1 MADIATLGIAVDS
14 SDVTNADRA
23 LVRLTNTASGAVS
36 AVKGLVG
43 AWAGWHVVKSIIVE
57 SAQLNARFETMGVVL
72 NVVGRNAGYSATQMA
87 GYEQSLRKTGI
98 AMIEARETLTRMSQ
112 AQLDLS
118 KTSSLARVAQD
129 AAVVGGINSSA
140 AFERMV
146 QGIRSGEVEI
156 LRTIGINV
164 SFQQSYEKTAKEL
177 GKNVTALTEAEK
189 TQSRMNAVL
198 AEGAKLSGVYE
209 AAMGTAG
216 KQMQSMKR
224 YTDDLK
230 VKFGEVFNES
240 LTVSIFALS
249 DAFKFAGR
257 EMDALAADK
266 ELSRWGEDLTD
277 TFVNLAD
284 AVHNT
289 YLRFHMLYKATSL
302 GMGGI
307 KDFFTSGT
315 QKEFD
320 AKSASRYAEW
330 EKNFTSDVN
339 KGDAFVRALED
350 RRKSKA
356 RDTYLGKGTY
366 GGSDLARVSKGF
378 GISAGGDQASLL
390 AAQDADFFLT
400 KPGSAGGAGS
410 KTTGKS
416 ATDKVKD
423 FIDVLKKEAT
433 TLGMTS
439 EEHKRYE
446 ASLLKMS
453 SAQKTTVDSLLK
465 KIEAHKD
472 ELATAQRSNEA
483 WDASFEVIEKLR
495 VEQEDAIKTQR
506 IWLEG
511 MNLEF
516 SLLGKTNE
524 EREIE
529 LRLLSLRKA
538 GVNAPGMEKQI
549 HDATYQSAANQY
561 TKAAMTTQERFMEER
576 TRVDKIY
583 TEGGFGSPESVL
595 SMQRYSAAVGV
606 VNENYK
612 SLSYELGG
620 ARTGWLSGAESGLNF
635 YSESLKNTFVQAE
648 YVALHSFKSM
658 ENSLTNFVMTGKLDF
673 KSLADSIIADLVRI
687 AIQQSITR
695 PLAAAASAFLPS
707 IFGVKSAQ
715 GNVFNSAGLS
725 AYSNQI
731 VSQPTVFPFAHGIGL
746 MGEAGPEA
754 IMPLKRG
761 PDGNLGVRGGGGSIS
776 VEMTFNVDAT
786 GDDPGTVA
794 RLQDAVARIA
804 SNLKPAAI
812 AAVREAMLKNRTSP
826 AF

>member
-14 SDVTNADRA
+14 SDVTNANRA
-23 LVRLTNTASGAVS
+23 LVSLTNTASGAVS

-118 KTSSLARVAQD
+118 KTSALARVAQD

-189 TQSRMNAVL
+189 SQSRMNAVL
-198 AEGAKLSGVYE
+198 EEGAKLSGVYE

-240 LTVSIFALS
+240 LTVGIFALS
-249 DAFKFAGR
+249 DAFKSAGR

-266 ELSRWGEDLTD
+266 EIFRWGESLTD

-284 AVHNT
+284 SVHNT
-289 YLRFHMLYKATSL
+289 YLRFHMLYKATAL

-307 KDFFTSGT
+307 KDFLTSGT
-315 QKEFD
+315 QKDFD

-330 EKNFTSDVN
+330 EKNFTADVN

-378 GISAGGDQASLL
+378 GISAGSDQASLL

-423 FIDVLKKEAT
+423 FIDALKKEAA

-465 KIEAHKD
+465 KITAHKD
-472 ELATAQRSNEA
+472 ELAAAQRSNEA

-495 VEQEDAIKTQR
+495 IEQEDAIKTQR

-511 MNLEF
+511 MNQEF

-549 HDATYQSAANQY
+549 HDATYQGAANQY
-561 TKAAMTTQERFMEER
+561 MRAAMTPQELFLEER
-576 TRVDKIY
+576 SRVDKIY
-583 TEGGFGSPESVL
+583 KEGGFGSEESAL
-595 SMQRYSAAVGV
+595 AMEKYSIAVGV
-606 VNENYK
+606 VNEKYK
-612 SLSYELGG
+612 SLGDTVKATNSISHDLGMTF
-620 ARTGWLSGAESGLNF
+620 ASSFEKAILSG
-635 YSESLKNTFVQAE
+635 
-648 YVALHSFKSM
+648 
-658 ENSLTNFVMTGKLDF
+658 GKLRGV
-673 KSLADSIIADLVRI
+673 LQGLIADLQAMFIRKSVTEPLMASLSRSFGGFGLDSLFSSASTPANI
-687 AIQQSITR
+687 AAFSSMDFGSI
-695 PLAAAASAFLPS
+695 SAFSTAFADGGIMTSRGRLPLRTYS
-707 IFGVKSAQ
+707 GGGIANSPQAAIFGE
-715 GNVFNSAGLS
+715 GR
-725 AYSNQI
+725 
-731 VSQPTVFPFAHGIGL
+731 T
-746 MGEAGPEA
+746 PEA
-754 IMPLKRG
+754 YVPVPSGKIPVQLS
-761 PDGNLGVRGGGGSIS
+761 GGGGSS
-776 VEMTFNVDAT
+776 VTIIQSFDFRNADSNSESRLRSEAGRIKRETLAELMDNLNRGGSFAVAT
-786 GDDPGTVA
+786 G
-794 RLQDAVARIA
+794 R
-804 SNLKPAAI
+804 K
-812 AAVREAMLKNRTSP
+812 
-826 AF
+826 